1 VGGEHGTSAGGGR
14 DVVAGL
20 DIGGTGTSVVL
31 LDGERVVAREHA
43 ATPARDGGAAMVA
56 AAAGLVRSALAAA
69 PGTRLVGAGVG
80 AAGVVDGASGTV
92 VAASDSF
99 RDWAGFPLA
108 TELGAALGVPVRVE
122 NDVNAFA
129 LGEARL
135 GAARGLDD
143 VLAIMLGTGVGG
155 AFVLSGGLYRGPTG
169 AAGEIGHVAGFG
181 DLSCTCGGRGHLET
195 LASGRAVA
203 RSYGRAAGVTVAGAR
218 EVADL
223 ARAGDP
229 HARGAFAAAA
239 DAVGRAA
246 VLVASLLDV
255 TDVVVGG
262 GVATAWDLLADGIE
276 AGVRREPPVSG
287 AAVRVRPSAL
297 GRDAVAL
304 GAASIAPAA
313 ALSLAG

>member
-1 VGGEHGTSAGGGR
+1 MGRDHGAPDGAR

-43 ATPARDGGAAMVA
+43 PTPARDGGAAMA
-56 AAAGLVRSALAAA
+56 ATAAGLVRSALGAT
-69 PGTRLVGAGVG
+69 PGARLVGAGVG
-80 AAGVVDGASGTV
+80 AAGVVDAASGTV

-99 RDWAGFPLA
+99 RDWAGFPLGA
-108 TELGAALGVPVRVE
+108 ELGAALGVPVRVE

-129 LGEARL
+129 LGESRL

-143 VLAIMLGTGVGG
+143 VLAVTLGTGVGG
-155 AFVLSGGLYRGPTG
+155 AFVLGGELYRGPRG
-169 AAGEIGHVAGFG
+169 AAGEIGHVRGFG
-181 DLSCTCGGRGHLET
+181 DLPCTCGGRGHLET

-203 RSYGRAAGVTVAGAR
+203 RAYQRAAGTAVAGAR

-229 HARGAFAAAA
+229 HARDAFAAAA

-262 GVATAWDLLADGIE
+262 GVAAAWDLLGP
-276 AGVRREPPVSG
+276 GVAESVLREPPVSG
-287 AAVRVRPSAL
+287 AAVRARPSSL

-304 GAASIAPAA
+304 GAASLAPAA
-313 ALSLAG
+313 ALSLPG